1 MLSLVRR
8 GPAAPSSDGSAQRQ
22 QLLFPKAIL
31 FPQIPRKGSKP
42 TQALEGGQGRGRERE
57 MVRQTSVGSQTHL
70 IAVTVKMLTFSLWA
84 VSCKLHCP

>member
-8 GPAAPSSDGSAQRQ
+8 GPAAPSSDGSVQRQ

-31 FPQIPRKGSKP
+31 FLQIPRKGSKP
-42 TQALEGGQGRGRERE
+42 TQALEDGGRGRERE